1 VPHFYTDRFRVP
13 IPGYLPPLLPLS
25 VDLETKP
32 VLKKLATA
40 HRALAEL
47 KGAAGL
53 VPNEAILINT
63 LSLQEAKDSSAI
75 ENIITTHDDL
85 YRSDD
90 MAGRFASVAA
100 KEVYSYARAMREGF
114 QTVRATGLITLNDI
128 LAMQETLERN
138 QAGFRKLPGTA
149 LKNDRT
155 GEVVFIPPQ
164 SYAEI
169 VPLMDNLERFI
180 NSDESELDPLLKMA
194 VIHHQFETIHPFYD
208 GNGRTGR
215 ILNILYLV
223 KERLLGTPI
232 LYLSRYINQHKG
244 DYYRL
249 LQSVRTNGAWEAWL
263 IFMLIGVE
271 QTAAQTIGLVH
282 QIRDLMLDYK
292 LRIRGELPRIY
303 SQDLL
308 NNIFSHPYSKISFVS
323 RDLGVS
329 RITATRYLDELTR
342 IGLMGKLKIG
352 RESYYLNLGLLDLLG
367 NVQMSDSAAS

>member
-1 VPHFYTDRFRVP
+1 VDIIVTHV
-13 IPGYLPPLLPLS
+13 LPTLPLS
-25 VDLETKP
+25 IDLETKP
-32 VLKKLATA
+32 VLKKLASA

-90 MAGRFASVAA
+90 TAKRFASVAA
-100 KEVYSYARAMREGF
+100 KEVFAYARALRDGF
-114 QTVRATGLITLNDI
+114 QNVRTTGLITTSDI
-128 LAMQETLERN
+128 LVMQATLERN
-138 QAGFRKLPGTA
+138 QAGFRRLPGTA

-155 GEVVFIPPQ
+155 GEVIFTPPQ
-164 SYAEI
+164 SYDEI
-169 VPLMDNLERFI
+169 VSLMANLERFI
-180 NSDESELDPLLKMA
+180 NGADELDLDPLLKMA

-223 KERLLGTPI
+223 KENLLSTPV
-232 LYLSRYINQHKG
+232 LYLSRYINQNKA

-249 LQSVRTNGAWEAWL
+249 LQAVRTNGVWEEWL
-263 IFMLIGVE
+263 IFMLEGVE
-271 QTAAQTIGLVH
+271 QTAGQTTRLVH
-282 QIRDLMLDYK
+282 RIRDLMFEHK
-292 LRIRGELPRIY
+292 VRMRTELPRIY
-303 SQDLL
+303 SQELL
-308 NNIFSHPYSKISFVS
+308 NNIFSHPYSKIAFVE
-323 RDLGVS
+323 RDLRVS

-342 IGLMGKLKIG
+342 IGLMRKLKIG
-352 RESYYLNLGLLDLLG
+352 RESYYINRTLLDLLG
-367 NVQMSDSAAS
+367 NVQAI

>member
-1 VPHFYTDRFRVP
+1 MALRAGHV
-13 IPGYLPPLLPLS
+13 PPLLPLAIE
-25 VDLETKP
+25 LETKP
-32 VLKKLATA
+32 VLKKLAAA

-75 ENIITTHDDL
+75 ENIVTTHDDL

-90 MAGRFASVAA
+90 VAERFASLAA
-100 KEVYSYARAMREGF
+100 KEVYAYARAMREGF
-114 QTVRATGLITLNDI
+114 QTVRQTGLITNNDI
-128 LAMQETLERN
+128 LVMQATLERN
-138 QAGFRKLPGTA
+138 QAGFRRLPGTA
-149 LKNDRT
+149 LKNDKT
-155 GEVVFIPPQ
+155 GEVVFTPPQ
-164 SYAEI
+164 SHDEI
-169 VPLMDNLERFI
+169 IALMDNLEVFI
-180 NSDESELDPLLKMA
+180 NGGNTSDLDPLVRMA

-223 KERLLGTPI
+223 KEDLLSTPV
-232 LYLSRYINQHKG
+232 LYLSRYINQHRA

-249 LQSVRTNGAWEAWL
+249 LQAVRTDGVWEEWL
-263 IFMLIGVE
+263 IFMLDGVE
-271 QTAAQTIGLVH
+271 KTARQTTRLVH
-282 QIRDLMLDYK
+282 RIRDLMLDHK
-292 LRIRGELPRIY
+292 VRLRTELPRIY

-308 NNIFSHPYSKISFVS
+308 NNMFSHPYSKIAFVE

-342 IGLMGKLKIG
+342 IGLMRKHKFG
-352 RESYYLNLGLLDLLG
+352 RESYYMNRALLDLLG
-367 NVQMSDSAAS
+367 NVQTI

>member
-1 VPHFYTDRFRVP
+1 MAPLAAFA
-13 IPGYLPPLLPLS
+13 PPLLPLAI
-25 VDLETKP
+25 DLETKP
-32 VLKKLATA
+32 VLKKLASA

-90 MAGRFASVAA
+90 VAERFASLAA
-100 KEVYSYARAMREGF
+100 KEVYAYARAMREGF
-114 QTVRATGLITLNDI
+114 QTVRSTGLITINDI
-128 LAMQETLERN
+128 LAMQATLERN
-138 QAGFRKLPGTA
+138 QAGFRRLPGTA
-149 LKNDRT
+149 LKNDKT
-155 GEVVFIPPQ
+155 GEVVFTPPQ
-164 SYAEI
+164 SYDEI

-180 NSDESELDPLLKMA
+180 NDENTLDLDPLVKMA

-223 KERLLGTPI
+223 KENLLATPV
-232 LYLSRYINQHKG
+232 LYLSRYINQHKA

-249 LQSVRTNGAWEAWL
+249 LQAVRTDGAWEEWL
-263 IFMLIGVE
+263 IFMLDGVE
-271 QTAAQTIGLVH
+271 QMAGQTTRLVH
-282 QIRDLMLDYK
+282 RIRDLMLDHK
-292 LRIRGELPRIY
+292 VRLRNELPRIY

-308 NNIFSHPYSKISFVS
+308 NNMFSHPYSKIAFVE
-323 RDLGVS
+323 RDLRVS

-342 IGLMGKLKIG
+342 IGLMRKLKIG
-352 RESYYLNLGLLDLLG
+352 RESYYMNRALLDLLG
-367 NVQMSDSAAS
+367 NVQAV

>member
-1 VPHFYTDRFRVP
+1 MSPVASHTPP
-13 IPGYLPPLLPLS
+13 KLPFPA
-25 VDLETKP
+25 DLETKP

-53 VPNEAILINT
+53 VPNEAILISA
-63 LSLQEAKDSSAI
+63 LSLQEAKDSSEI
-75 ENIITTHDDL
+75 ENIITTQDDL

-90 MAGRFASVAA
+90 VADRFVSIAA
-100 KEVYSYARAMREGF
+100 KEVYAYARALREGF
-114 QTVRATGLITLNDI
+114 QAIRATGLITNNDI
-128 LAMQETLERN
+128 LAMQATLERN
-138 QAGFRKLPGTA
+138 QAGFRRLPGTA

-155 GEVVFIPPQ
+155 GEVVFTPPQ

-169 VPLMDNLERFI
+169 ASLMANLERFI
-180 NSDESELDPLLKMA
+180 NDEDPHDVDPLIKMA

-223 KERLLGTPI
+223 KENLLGTPI
-232 LYLSRYINQHKG
+232 LYLSRYINQNKAE
-244 DYYRL
+244 YYRL
-249 LQSVRTNGAWEAWL
+249 LQSVRDDGAWEEWV
-263 IFMLIGVE
+263 IFMLDGVE
-271 QTAAQTIGLVH
+271 KMAGQTTRLVH
-282 QIRDLMLDYK
+282 RIRDLMLHHK
-292 LRIRGELPRIY
+292 VRFRRELPRIY

-308 NNIFSHPYSKISFVS
+308 NNIFSHPYSKIAFVE

-342 IGLMGKLKIG
+342 IGLMQKHKIG
-352 RESYYLNLGLLDLLG
+352 RESYYINGALLDLLG
-367 NVQMSDSAAS
+367 DVQAV

>member
-1 VPHFYTDRFRVP
+1 M
-13 IPGYLPPLLPLS
+13 GLPPAYVPQLLPLG
-25 VDLETKP
+25 VDLETRT
-32 VLKKLATA
+32 VLKKLTTA

-85 YRSDD
+85 YRSD
-90 MAGRFASVAA
+90 AVANRFASLAA
-100 KEVYSYARAMREGF
+100 KEVYNYALALRDGF
-114 QTVRATGLITLNDI
+114 QTVRTTGLITNRDI
-128 LAMQETLERN
+128 LAIQATLEEN

-155 GEVVFIPPQ
+155 GEVVFTPPQ
-164 SYAEI
+164 TYAEI
-169 VPLMDNLERFI
+169 VPLMTNLERFM
-180 NSDESELDPLLKMA
+180 NEPEMTDLDPLVRMA

-223 KERLLGTPI
+223 KEGLLGTPV
-232 LYLSRYINQHKG
+232 LYLSRYINQNKA

-249 LQSVRTNGAWEAWL
+249 LQKVRTDNAWEEWVL
-263 IFMLIGVE
+263 YMLDGVE
-271 QTAAQTIGLVH
+271 QMAGQTTRLVH
-282 QIRDLMLDYK
+282 RIRDLMLEHK
-292 LRIRGELPRIY
+292 ARIRSELPRIY

-308 NNIFSHPYSKISFVS
+308 NNIFSHPYSKIAFVE

-329 RITATRYLDELTR
+329 RITATRYLDELAR
-342 IGLMGKLKIG
+342 IGVMRKVKLG
-352 RESYYLNLGLLDLLG
+352 RDNYYMNTALLGLLG
-367 NVQMSDSAAS
+367 SVQIV

>member
-1 VPHFYTDRFRVP
+1 MALIASHV
-13 IPGYLPPLLPLS
+13 PPLLPLA
-25 VDLETKP
+25 VDLETKR

-90 MAGRFASVAA
+90 AADRFASVTA
-100 KEVYSYARAMREGF
+100 KEVYAYARAMRDGF
-114 QTVRATGLITLNDI
+114 QTVRRTGLITINDI
-128 LAMQETLERN
+128 LAMQATLERN
-138 QAGFRKLPGTA
+138 QAGFRRLPGTA
-149 LKNDRT
+149 LKNDKT
-155 GEVVFIPPQ
+155 GEVVFTPPQ
-164 SYAEI
+164 SYDEI
-169 VPLMDNLERFI
+169 APLMANLERFI
-180 NSDESELDPLLKMA
+180 NGEDTLDLDPLVRMA

-215 ILNILYLV
+215 IL
-223 KERLLGTPI
+223 KEDLLGTPV
-232 LYLSRYINQHKG
+232 LYLSRYINQRKA

-249 LQSVRTNGAWEAWL
+249 LQAVRTDGVWEEWL
-263 IFMLIGVE
+263 IYMLDAVE
-271 QTAAQTIGLVH
+271 QMAGQTTRLVH
-282 QIRDLMLDYK
+282 RIWDLMLDHK
-292 LRIRGELPRIY
+292 VRLRRELPRIY

-308 NNIFSHPYSKISFVS
+308 NNMFSHPYSKIAFVE

-342 IGLMGKLKIG
+342 IGLMRKHKIG
-352 RESYYLNLGLLDLLG
+352 RESYYMNRALLDLLG
-367 NVQMSDSAAS
+367 NVQTV

>member
-1 VPHFYTDRFRVP
+1 MALPPSY
-13 IPGYLPPLLPLS
+13 IPPLLPLP
-25 VDLETKP
+25 VELETRA
-32 VLKKLATA
+32 VLKKLNTA

-85 YRSDD
+85 YRSD
-90 MAGRFASVAA
+90 ALANRFASVAA

-114 QTVRATGLITLNDI
+114 QAVRARGLITVNDI
-128 LAMQETLERN
+128 LAMQATLEEN

-149 LKNDRT
+149 LKNDKT
-155 GEVVFIPPQ
+155 GEVVFTPPQ
-164 SYAEI
+164 THDEI
-169 VPLMDNLERFI
+169 VALMDNLETFI
-180 NSDESELDPLLKMA
+180 NGDAAEGLDPLVRMA

-223 KERLLGTPI
+223 KEQLLLTPV
-232 LYLSRYINQHKG
+232 LYLSRYINQNKA

-249 LQSVRTNGAWEAWL
+249 LQAVRTDGAWEEWL
-263 IFMLIGVE
+263 IYMLDGVE
-271 QTAAQTIGLVH
+271 QMAGQTTRLVH
-282 QIRDLMLDYK
+282 RIRDLMLMHK
-292 LRIRGELPRIY
+292 AHIRSELPRIY

-308 NNIFSHPYSKISFVS
+308 NNIFSHPYSKIAFVE

-329 RITATRYLDELTR
+329 RITATRYLDELAR
-342 IGLMGKLKIG
+342 IGVMAKIRSG
-352 RESYYLNLGLLDLLG
+352 RDNYYVNEALFDLLG
-367 NVQMSDSAAS
+367 NVQDV

>member
-1 VPHFYTDRFRVP
+1 MP

>member
-1 VPHFYTDRFRVP
+1 MALIATHA
-13 IPGYLPPLLPLS
+13 PPLLPLS

-90 MAGRFASVAA
+90 VADRFASVAA
-100 KEVYSYARAMREGF
+100 KEVYAYARAMREGF
-114 QTVRATGLITLNDI
+114 QTVRATGLITINDI
-128 LAMQETLERN
+128 LAMQATLERN
-138 QAGFRKLPGTA
+138 QAGFRRLPGTA
-149 LKNDRT
+149 LKNDKT
-155 GEVVFIPPQ
+155 GEVVFTPPQ
-164 SYAEI
+164 SYEEI
-169 VPLMDNLERFI
+169 APLMANLERFI
-180 NSDESELDPLLKMA
+180 NGEDTLDLDPLVKMA

-223 KERLLGTPI
+223 KEDLLGTPV
-232 LYLSRYINQHKG
+232 LYLSRYINQNKA

-249 LQSVRTNGAWEAWL
+249 LQAVRTDGVWEEWL
-263 IFMLIGVE
+263 MFMLDGVE
-271 QTAAQTIGLVH
+271 QTAGQTTRLVH
-282 QIRDLMLDYK
+282 RIRDLMLDHK
-292 LRIRGELPRIY
+292 VRLRRELPRIY

-308 NNIFSHPYSKISFVS
+308 NNMFSHPYSKIAFVE

-342 IGLMGKLKIG
+342 IGLMRKLKLG
-352 RESYYLNLGLLDLLG
+352 RESYYMNRALLDLLG
-367 NVQMSDSAAS
+367 NVQAV